1 MKNLKVVMAE
11 SKENKEYAKL
21 IGALKEFEGKK
32 VDKAE
37 VKAMAIAISEMLVED
52 GMTFEDAM
60 AKYKAD
66 KEIERIVETVKE
78 NTLEFVPTVWKG
90 KRVYFNSRNREL
102 VVYLDLA
109 TMELYTNDVKTAE
122 FLKEILAIEVIRDLD
137 GNVLNA
143 VEEVE
148 VVAEEKA
155 EVLKEVYAN
164 WRKTTEELNGSVD
177 CGAKAVREDF
187 SAYADLEEEIT
198 FEEMLELERG
208 YKEE

>member
-11 SKENKEYAKL
+11 SKDNREYAKL
-21 IGALKEFEGKK
+21 IGALKELEGQK

-37 VKAMAIAISEMLVED
+37 VKAMAIAIAEMLVED
-52 GMTFEDAM
+52 GMTFEEAM

-90 KRVYFNSRNREL
+90 KRIYFNSRNREL

-109 TMELYTNDVKTAE
+109 TMELYTNDIKAAE

-143 VEEVE
+143 VEEV
-148 VVAEEKA
+148 VAEEKT
-155 EVLKEVYAN
+155 EDLKEVYAN
-164 WRKTTEELNGSVD
+164 WRKITEELNGSVD

-187 SAYADLEEEIT
+187 SAYAGLEEEIT
-198 FEEMLELERG
+198 FEEMLELERD
-208 YKEE
+208 YDNNN

>member
-11 SKENKEYAKL
+11 SKDNREYAKL
-21 IGALKEFEGKK
+21 IGALKELEGQK

-37 VKAMAIAISEMLVED
+37 VKAMAIAIAEMLVED
-52 GMTFEDAM
+52 GMTFEEAM

-90 KRVYFNSRNREL
+90 KRIYFNSRNREL

-109 TMELYTNDVKTAE
+109 TMELYTNDIKAAE

-143 VEEVE
+143 VEEV
-148 VVAEEKA
+148 VAEEKA
-155 EVLKEVYAN
+155 EDLKEVYAN
-164 WRKTTEELNGSVD
+164 WRKITEELNGSVD

-187 SAYADLEEEIT
+187 SAYAGLEEEIT
-198 FEEMLELERG
+198 FEEMLELERD
-208 YKEE
+208 YDNNN